1 MYYEAWNTN
10 QMSLVCS
17 GDWGSG
23 RGLMFSRVN
32 NEFFKK
38 KKQSL
43 LTKANRTTEKF
54 KKREIQYEFN

>member
-38 KKQSL
+38 KKQKFIDQSEQN
-43 LTKANRTTEKF
+43 NRK
-54 KKREIQYEFN
+54 I